1 MEITLILYGLFIL
14 AMYFYFNS
22 KIKALYREL
31 DDTRPVY
38 TEKDKEGNT
47 LLKNSNGET
56 ILKL

>member
-1 MEITLILYGLFIL
+1 MEVTLIIFGLFI
-14 AMYFYFNS
+14 AAIFFYLNG

-31 DDTRPVY
+31 DETRPVY